1 MLVTRT
7 PTRAAGSRRSAIS
20 SRTRRTLYG
29 VLTAIDSAGIR
40 NICCCGPLAAAC
52 IHDAVLSPFA
62 GYSRGSM
69 LLIAI
74 DSRFV
79 QPAAWPDRGRNGSEL
94 WRSGNCG
101 ETMAVTR
108 HTVRLWSWKRQGAVD
123 FDISYGVRSLVM
135 IHRHAALLVKPCV
148 SRN

>member
-1 MLVTRT
+1 MLVTCT
-7 PTRAAGSRRSAIS
+7 PTRAAGSRRSVIS
-20 SRTRRTLYG
+20 SRTHRTLYG
-29 VLTAIDSAGIR
+29 VLTAIKIR
-40 NICCCGPLAAAC
+40 SRGPLAAAC

-62 GYSRGSM
+62 GYSRGAM

-79 QPAAWPDRGRNGSEL
+79 QPAAWPDRGRDGSEL

-123 FDISYGVRSLVM
+123 FDISYGVR
-135 IHRHAALLVKPCV
+135 R
-148 SRN
+148 